1 MFSWFIYRF
10 NSPAMRGL
18 FSAPRNI
25 WRVEDGVISMLAGD
39 VFDSPAVMRR
49 LHFFKAIYAISGLL
63 MLPRFLADLANR
75 RRQAKIAFSG
85 GNTPVDPA

>member
-1 MFSWFIYRF
+1 
-10 NSPAMRGL
+10 MRGL
-18 FSAPRNI
+18 FASPRNV

-39 VFDSPAVMRR
+39 VFDNPRVMRR
-49 LHFFKAIYAISGLL
+49 LHFFKLIYAAGGLM

-75 RRQAKIAFSG
+75 RRQARYAFSG